1 MTDGR
6 PAARLDLVFVGHY
19 TKDTIVTSAGI
30 RVIDGGAINYGAHVA
45 AVMGLRAAVVTRLA
59 GEDMH
64 VVGRL
69 LGLGIQVFA
78 QETPFSTC
86 LRLEYPTSNSDQRT
100 IFLTSSA
107 GPFTVREVEQ
117 VDAQVLVIGPSV
129 RGEVPLDVLETIAR
143 RGTPIAADVQG
154 FLRVAQND
162 KLVHSPWPEQAATL
176 RHIRFLKAD
185 AVEAEVLTGEGDLR
199 SAARVLASM
208 GPQEVVLTH
217 RHGLLVHADGRMYEA
232 PFRPRHLVGRSG
244 RGDTCIAAY
253 LARRLSAPPSEATI
267 WAAATT
273 SLKLEAEGPLVR
285 DRAEI
290 EQLVRESYG

>member
-6 PAARLDLVFVGHY
+6 PAARFDLAFLGHY
-19 TKDTIVTSAGI
+19 TKDTIVTPAGI
-30 RVIDGGAINYGAHVA
+30 RVVDGGAINYGAHVA
-45 AVMGLRAAVVTRLA
+45 AVMGLQAAVITRLA
-59 GEDMH
+59 GDDMH
-64 VVGRL
+64 VVDRL

-78 QETPFSTC
+78 ERTPFSTC
-86 LRLEYPTSNSDQRT
+86 LRLEYPTSNLDERT
-100 IFLTSSA
+100 IFVTSSA

-117 VDAQVLVIGPSV
+117 ADAQVFLIGPSIRDEV
-129 RGEVPLDVLETIAR
+129 RLDVLEAIAR

-162 KLVHSPWPEQAATL
+162 RLVHSPWPEQAAVL
-176 RHIRFLKAD
+176 RQIRFLKAD
-185 AVEAEVLTGEGDLR
+185 AVEAQVLTGEGDLR
-199 SAARVLASM
+199 SAARALAGM
-208 GPQEVVLTH
+208 GPREVVLTH
-217 RHGLLVHADGRMYEA
+217 RHGLLVHAEGRVFEA
-232 PFRPRHLVGRSG
+232 PFRPRYVVGRSG

-253 LARRLSAPPSEATI
+253 VAHRLSAPPSQATI

-290 EQLVRESYG
+290 EQLISESYG